1 MSAKP
6 CGWNSCNK
14 TYLPMSLIQ
23 TRIFPVLVSITLY
36 TLLTFVPV
44 TESYGAENE
53 IQVQTDA
60 ARTLRLLLVPE
71 KNSFEQRRRYK
82 YITDY
87 LSQKME
93 INVTVEMIANYSEVS
108 TAFQHGSADAGFFGS
123 FSYVLT
129 HAKTGIEPIARPV
142 WLDGSSTYRGYI
154 FVRKDSGIETVKE
167 MKNKSLVLVD
177 KATTAG
183 YIFQL
188 FYFKYNGITS
198 LENYFSRISFARSHD
213 ASAWA
218 VYTGEADIGGAKN
231 HIFNSLKETYP
242 DFEEQMVV
250 LAESPEVPS
259 NGLAVRKD
267 LNPALK
273 LRLKTLLLSL
283 HETAAGQEA
292 LDNFGARKFIE
303 TSDNDYHILYKMVN
317 ELGID
322 LYNYPN

>member
-1 MSAKP
+1 M
-6 CGWNSCNK
+6 N
-14 TYLPMSLIQ
+14 LIQ
-23 TRIFPVLVSITLY
+23 NLILPGLFGIIFSTLMP
-36 TLLTFVPV
+36 LLPAPACYGVE
-44 TESYGAENE
+44 TEMQAD
-53 IQVQTDA
+53 DA
-60 ARTLRLLLVPE
+60 KTLRLLLVPE

-87 LSQKME
+87 LSRKME
-93 INVTVEMIANYSEVS
+93 MNVTVEMMANYGEISV
-108 TAFQHGSADAGFFGS
+108 AFQQGRADAGFFGS

-142 WLDGSSTYRGYI
+142 WLDGTSTYRGYI
-154 FVRKDSGIETVKE
+154 FVRRDSGIENIKD

-183 YIFQL
+183 YIFQR
-188 FYFKYNGITS
+188 FYFAYNGINS
-198 LENYFSRISFARSHD
+198 MEDYFSRISFARSHD
-213 ASAWA
+213 AAAWA

-231 HIFNSLKETYP
+231 HIYDSLKEEYP
-242 DFEEQMVV
+242 DFKEQMMV

-283 HETAAGQEA
+283 HETATGQQV
-292 LDNFGARKFIE
+292 LNNFGALKFIE
-303 TSDNDYHILYKMVN
+303 TSDSDYEVLYKMVK

-322 LYNYPN
+322 LHVYPDEPQPLLIDINKQ